1 MSGKIVKF
9 TAPEREQKPNP
20 YVEAVTQL
28 AAAPEGSAYEL
39 TVDNGEPGKTKFGK
53 NAAAQKMLFAAAA
66 REIGHTANTRLV
78 SIGESKT
85 AFTFTLGPLRK
96 SGPRGP
102 RNRSAEGTEE
112 ATDATE

>member
-1 MSGKIVKF
+1 MSGKIVTF
-9 TAPEREQKPNP
+9 VAPEREQKPNP

-39 TVDNGEPGKTKFGK
+39 TIENGEPGKTKFGK

-85 AFTFTLGPLRK
+85 TFTFTLGPLRK

-102 RNRSAEGTEE
+102 RNKPEEVDAEGT
-112 ATDATE
+112 DAAE